1 MQITVSPGTATSLKA
16 GALVVP
22 VFADGKLDGAAE
34 AIDRELGGAIADV
47 FSAGETKGKTNDVV
61 LLHTK
66 DLAVK
71 RILVVGLGERNKF
84 EPLALAK
91 YAGTAVRHLGKRN
104 VHSIAF
110 ALPLEAQHHVRVS
123 ASFVVEGAIAGTIDS
138 TTYRTEPEKPI
149 LLDALIV
156 VSTAG
161 GHEFEKGGLEEGIEH
176 GRVLG
181 EAVNAARLMALTP
194 ANDMTPTHMAKR
206 AEELAKEFGLQFEAL
221 DEERMEKLGMGSL
234 LSVSHGSDQ
243 PAKLIVLTYEG
254 DPGNP
259 EKLAFVGKGLTF
271 DSGGISIKP
280 AENMHEMKYDM
291 SGGAGVIG
299 ALAAIARL
307 KPKINV
313 IGLVP
318 ASENL
323 PGPRATKPGDI
334 VRAMNG
340 KTIEVINTDAEGRLI
355 LADALC
361 YARELG
367 ATKIVDCATLTGSM
381 VMALGHAA
389 TGTISN
395 DDAFVKHFLSVAN
408 KTGEKY
414 WQLPLYEE
422 YSNAVKSEIA
432 DLRNSTGRPAG
443 SLTASAFLQNFVGS
457 TPWIHL
463 DIAGT
468 AYVDESPYMAKGP
481 TGTPVRAL
489 VALAEDLAKSRANA
503 GNGAAAATQAA
514 AKR

>member
-1 MQITVSPGTATSLKA
+1 MQIRVSPGTASSLEA
-16 GALVVP
+16 GALVLP
-22 VFADGKLDGAAE
+22 VFGDGRLDGAAE
-34 AIDRELGGAIADV
+34 TVDRELGGALADV
-47 FSAGETKGKTNDVV
+47 LSSGEIKGKTNEVALLHAKDLTVKRV
-61 LLHTK
+61 LL
-66 DLAVK
+66 
-71 RILVVGLGERNKF
+71 VGLGERHKF
-84 EPLALAK
+84 EPQALAK

-104 VHSIAF
+104 VRSIAF
-110 ALPLEAQHHVRVS
+110 ALPLEAQHHVRAC
-123 ASFVVEGAIAGTIDS
+123 ASFIVEGALAGTIDT

-149 LLDALIV
+149 VLEELVV

-161 GHEFEKGGLEEGIEH
+161 SHQFDKAALEEGIEH
-176 GRVLG
+176 GRIIG

-206 AEELAKEFGLQFEAL
+206 AEELAKEFGLRFEAL
-221 DEERMEKLGMGSL
+221 DEERMKKLGMGSL
-234 LSVSHGSDQ
+234 LSVSQGSDQ

-254 DPGNP
+254 DPGNA

-291 SGGAGVIG
+291 SGGAGVIA
-299 ALAAIARL
+299 ALSAVARL

-381 VMALGHAA
+381 VIALGHVA
-389 TGTISN
+389 TGAISN
-395 DDAFVKHFLSVAN
+395 DDVFVKHFLGVAN
-408 KTGEKY
+408 QTGERY

-422 YSNAVKSEIA
+422 YSNAVKSDIA

-443 SLTASAFLQNFVGS
+443 SLTASAFLQNFVDK

-489 VALAEDLAKSRANA
+489 VALAEDLAKSRSTV
-503 GNGAAAATQAA
+503 GNGAASATAATV
-514 AKR
+514 KS